1 MQTYIDINQIQLA
14 GPTFLTIGNFD
25 GLHRGHQSLLRQL
38 QQFAMQATT
47 ATGQPQT
54 GLMTFDPH
62 PLTVLRPQQPL
73 QLLTTPRERLAL
85 AAQLGIGLG
94 LLQPFTPEV
103 AQLDARAFMRLLKQQ
118 LGMAALVVGPD
129 FALGRN
135 RSGDINTLRGLGE
148 ELGYQVYVVE
158 PVDWQGKPVR
168 SSIVRQALQQGDVAE
183 AAELLGRAYTVTGEV
198 IQGDQRGR
206 QIGVPTANLS
216 VAPDKLL
223 PANGVYATRTKVQLG
238 DQTAIFASATNLGMR
253 PTVDGLHH
261 RIETHLL
268 DFPPN
273 GESDN
278 LYGKLLT
285 VEFVA
290 RLRGEA
296 RFANLAELVAQI
308 QRDIG
313 HVRAILQTPF

>member
-1 MQTYIDINQIQLA
+1 
-14 GPTFLTIGNFD
+14 
-25 GLHRGHQSLLRQL
+25 
-38 QQFAMQATT
+38 
-47 ATGQPQT
+47 
-54 GLMTFDPH
+54 
-62 PLTVLRPQQPL
+62 
-73 QLLTTPRERLAL
+73 
-85 AAQLGIGLG
+85 
-94 LLQPFTPEV
+94 
-103 AQLDARAFMRLLKQQ
+103 
-118 LGMAALVVGPD
+118 
-129 FALGRN
+129 
-135 RSGDINTLRGLGE
+135 
-148 ELGYQVYVVE
+148 
-158 PVDWQGKPVR
+158 
-168 SSIVRQALQQGDVAE
+168 
-183 AAELLGRAYTVTGEV
+183 
-198 IQGDQRGR
+198 
-206 QIGVPTANLS
+206 
-216 VAPDKLL
+216 
-223 PANGVYATRTKVQLG
+223 
-238 DQTAIFASATNLGMR
+238 MR